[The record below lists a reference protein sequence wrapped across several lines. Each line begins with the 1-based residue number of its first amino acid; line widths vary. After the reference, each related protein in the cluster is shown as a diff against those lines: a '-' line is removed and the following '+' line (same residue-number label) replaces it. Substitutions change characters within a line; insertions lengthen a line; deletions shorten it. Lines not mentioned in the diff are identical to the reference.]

1 MSTLVSVIR
10 ISRTSV
16 SVCHNKSRRDLQ
28 TVAAVSCFPDPC
40 ENISC
45 PQPEVCLLD
54 EQRNPVCRC
63 GDTCSLEFTPV
74 CGSDGKTY
82 QNECSLRQE
91 ACRSRKNLR
100 IIYRGKCSSGKACV
114 RRVLIGVAANSGLSA
129 TKCND
134 RISHCFLEKFLPKL
148 PSFLR

>member
-1 MSTLVSVIR
+1 MTTVS
-10 ISRTSV
+10 S
-16 SVCHNKSRRDLQ
+16 
-28 TVAAVSCFPDPC
+28 FPDPC
-40 ENISC
+40 ESVNC

-74 CGSDGKTY
+74 CGSDGKMY

-100 IIYRGKCSSGKACV
+100 IIYRGKCSSGEIYLRIV
-114 RRVLIGVAANSGLSA
+114 FTGSA
-129 TKCND
+129 VQSEFFC
-134 RISHCFLEKFLPKL
+134 
-148 PSFLR
+148 

>member
-16 SVCHNKSRRDLQ
+16 SVRHNKSRRDLQ
-28 TVAAVSCFPDPC
+28 TISNVSCFPDPC

-54 EQRNPVCRC
+54 EQRNAVCKC

-100 IIYRGKCSSGKACV
+100 IIYRGKCGSGKDCV
-114 RRVLIGVAANSGLSA
+114 RRVLIGVAVYSGLSA
-129 TKCND
+129 TKCNS
-134 RISHCFLEKFLPKL
+134 RISHCFLGKFPQNYCH
-148 PSFLR
+148 P

>member
-1 MSTLVSVIR
+1 M
-10 ISRTSV
+10 TSL
-16 SVCHNKSRRDLQ
+16 SY
-28 TVAAVSCFPDPC
+28 FPDPC
-40 ENISC
+40 ESVNC

-74 CGSDGKTY
+74 CGSDGKMY

-100 IIYRGKCSSGKACV
+100 IIYRGKCSSGETYLRIVFTGSAVQSESFAECGIAV
-114 RRVLIGVAANSGLSA
+114 SPDMVVAFFSL
-129 TKCND
+129 KK
-134 RISHCFLEKFLPKL
+134 IPPKL
-148 PSFLR
+148 PSM

>member
-1 MSTLVSVIR
+1 MM

-16 SVCHNKSRRDLQ
+16 SVRHNKRFHDCMDSNNC
-28 TVAAVSCFPDPC
+28 VFFPDPC
-40 ENISC
+40 ENVSC
-45 PQPEVCLLD
+45 PQPELCLLD

-91 ACRSRKNLR
+91 ACRSKKNLR
-100 IIYRGKCSSGKACV
+100 IIYRGKCSSGEACV
-114 RRVLIGVAANSGLSA
+114 RFLFRAYCLLRKCSRRV
-129 TKCND
+129 
-134 RISHCFLEKFLPKL
+134 SHCFLEKYRPHPK
-148 PSFLR
+148 

>member
-1 MSTLVSVIR
+1 M
-10 ISRTSV
+10 
-16 SVCHNKSRRDLQ
+16 SVCPNNSRRDLQ
-28 TVAAVSCFPDPC
+28 TLATVSCLPDPC

-100 IIYRGKCSSGKACV
+100 IIYRGKCSSGKTCV
-114 RRVLIGVAANSGLSA
+114 RRVLIGDAAYSGLSA
-129 TKCND
+129 TKCNEP
-134 RISHCFLEKFLPKL
+134 ISHCFLEKFPPPPRL